1 MNKRE
6 RIRKLVRSRGSAGDY
21 PACYEQF
28 FPLFN
33 AGEYFDAHDALEHL
47 WLECRDTDALFYKG
61 LIQIAGGFVHM
72 RRQFVRPEHPKD
84 GKRLRPAC
92 RLLALGV
99 SNIIGFGPRHM
110 GVDVKKLCAMCGEF
124 ARRIEES
131 GFQTNPWS
139 PQSRPLIGLSNTREG
154 EAPSEP

>member
-1 MNKRE
+1 MTKRE
-6 RIRKLVRSRGSAGDY
+6 RIGESVRSRGPDGAY

-33 AGEYFDAHDALEHL
+33 AGEYFEAHDVLEHL
-47 WLECRDTDALFYKG
+47 WRECHEANAIFYKG
-61 LIQIAGGFVHM
+61 LIQIAGGFVHL
-72 RRQFVRPEHPKD
+72 RRQFVRPDHPKD

-110 GVDVKKLCAMCGEF
+110 GLDVKNLCAMCGTL
-124 ARRIEES
+124 ARGIEES
-131 GFQTNPWS
+131 GFQTNPWN
-139 PQSRPLIGLSNTREG
+139 PQSRPLLSLS
-154 EAPSEP
+154 PSTPPA